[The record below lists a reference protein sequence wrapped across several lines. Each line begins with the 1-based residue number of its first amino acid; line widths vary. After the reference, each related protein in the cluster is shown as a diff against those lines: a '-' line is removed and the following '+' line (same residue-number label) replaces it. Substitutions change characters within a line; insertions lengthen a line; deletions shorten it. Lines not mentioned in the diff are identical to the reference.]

1 MYFIVDQYQKDNY
14 FYDEDGYYY
23 YDIDVDRISFFQ
35 KIDNKYFIRYYD
47 INKMEVVPL
56 QLKIKNFY
64 YQIHDYDGYN
74 ERI

>member
-23 YDIDVDRISFFQ
+23 YDIDVDRLSFFQ